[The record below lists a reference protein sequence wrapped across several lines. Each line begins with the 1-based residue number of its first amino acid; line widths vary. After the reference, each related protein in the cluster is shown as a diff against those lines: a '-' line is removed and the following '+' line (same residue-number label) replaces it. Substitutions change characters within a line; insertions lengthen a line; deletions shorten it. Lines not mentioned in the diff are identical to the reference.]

1 MFNVE
6 AQKAA
11 EVSRALASP
20 EGRYEIGQTML
31 EPFREGRDYVSI
43 GRKIFAVDHVQ
54 PGAPMWYD
62 KDPQFSA
69 YTIAKY
75 GGARRV
81 EVKGTRVEL
90 ESFPIA
96 VLVRI
101 PVLEVAVRRFNI
113 LDREQVRARAEM
125 AEQEDVEVLA
135 ALGAGVTASAAKT
148 ASDSAFPV
156 TAQSCAS
163 TTVARTDLANLFAQ
177 IEQYDANVENLLFHA
192 KDYKDI
198 RGWTGTDFDP
208 VTRRELLKTGYMGD
222 LWGASIRISKKVT
235 VGQMIACAAPE
246 FLGVMSVRIDLD
258 QMDAPM
264 GELLQYGWVFYQ
276 YLGVAQLT
284 DVGACTLT
292 VTR

>member
-1 MFNVE
+1 MFTVE

-11 EVSRALASP
+11 EVSRALRSP

-43 GRKIFAVDHVQ
+43 GRKLFAVDHVQ

-90 ESFPIA
+90 EPFPIA

-125 AEQEDVEVLA
+125 AEQEDVEVLTALGNGTDTSA
-135 ALGAGVTASAAKT
+135 ALTASST
-148 ASDSAFPV
+148 VYPV
-156 TAQSCAS
+156 TPQTCAS
-163 TTVARTDLANLFAQ
+163 TTIARTDLANLFAQ

-222 LWGASIRISKKVT
+222 LWGSAIRISKKQT
-235 VGQMIACAAPE
+235 VGRVTACAAPE
-246 FLGVMSVRIDLD
+246 FLGVISVRIDLD
-258 QMDAPM
+258 QMDAPLS
-264 GELLQYGWVFYQ
+264 ELLQYGWVFYQ
-276 YLGVAQLT
+276 YIGVAQLT
-284 DVGACTLT
+284 SVGSCYLT

>member
-1 MFNVE
+1 MLQVS
-6 AQKAA
+6 AQKAS
-11 EVSRALASP
+11 ELGRALRSP

-62 KDPQFSA
+62 KDPQFKA

-81 EVKGTRVEL
+81 EVTGERVEL
-90 ESFPIA
+90 EAFPIA

-101 PVLEVAVRRFNI
+101 PALEVAVRRFNI

-125 AEQEDVEVLA
+125 AEQEDVEVLT
-135 ALGAGVTASAAKT
+135 ALGAGTDTSAALT
-148 ASDSAFPV
+148 SSDTVFPV
-156 TAQSCAS
+156 TVVTGTEVTRTNMAQ
-163 TTVARTDLANLFAQ
+163 LFAEL
-177 IEQYDANVENLLFHA
+177 EQYDANVENVIMHA
-192 KDYKDI
+192 KDYRDI
-198 RGWTGTDFDP
+198 RAWTGTDFDP

-222 LWGASIRISKKVT
+222 LWGASIRITKKQT
-235 VGQMIACAAPE
+235 VGRVSVCAAPE

-258 QMDAPM
+258 QMDAPL
-264 GELLQYGWVFYQ
+264 GELLQYGWVFYE
-276 YLGVAQLT
+276 YIGVAQLT
-284 DVGACTLT
+284 DVGSCYMTI
-292 VTR
+292 TRA